1 VNASDDTD
9 ARYLDGNAMGGP
21 LAELFAPDLTAAMI
35 ICANCGN
42 EKPLAAHPVYPDAP
56 AMVVRCP
63 GCTSVVMRYV
73 SDQRGVRF
81 EMTGVRLLTIAESSD
96 QSA

>member
-1 VNASDDTD
+1 MNAHDDTD

-21 LAELFAPDLTAAMI
+21 LTELFTQDLTTATL
-35 ICANCGN
+35 ICVHCGG

-63 GCTSVVMRYV
+63 GCTGVVMRYA
-73 SDQRGVRF
+73 SDQHGVRF
-81 EMTGVRLLTIAESSD
+81 EMTGVRLLTITERGD
-96 QSA
+96 QTA